1 MWVRNKLLKIK
12 GLLLKYK
19 SKTLFRFLLAGTINT
34 LFGILVNIVFLTFL
48 PFHFSISIF
57 LATCLGIIFN
67 YFMSLKY
74 VFMTPSS
81 TLRIAVYIL
90 VYFLMY
96 LANIFFMSFLIS
108 QFNLSNLISYII
120 CAPFTIT
127 LTYILQKKIVFPD
140 EEN

>member
-1 MWVRNKLLKIK
+1 
-12 GLLLKYK
+12 
-19 SKTLFRFLLAGTINT
+19 
-34 LFGILVNIVFLTFL
+34 VNIIFLTFL

-81 TLRIAVYIL
+81 TLRIALYIL

-108 QFNLSNLISYII
+108 QFNLSNIISYII

-140 EEN
+140 EEKLNNNPNL